1 MTDTGKGTTPSPKA
15 AGKKS
20 GAWIPQAAGFVAVA
34 IATGVLCY
42 VLQGEDAVVS
52 SLRASADQ
60 FGGII
65 VDLVCGLV
73 MAACIGALLPK
84 EKVARWL
91 GEESG
96 WRGLFVAIGL
106 GILMPGGPFA
116 SFPLVLALS
125 KAGADMGA
133 LIAFLTA
140 WGALSA
146 SRVLIW
152 EIPLLGSDFVLTRLL
167 VTLPLPL
174 MAGLIAR
181 FIVAR
186 TRKASLT

>member
-1 MTDTGKGTTPSPKA
+1 MTDTIKETTHNSKA
-15 AGKKS
+15 GSKKS
-20 GAWIPQAAGFVAVA
+20 GSWIPQATGFVLAA
-34 IATGVLCY
+34 IAAGVLCY
-42 VLQGEDAVVS
+42 LLRGEAVVVG

-65 VDLVCGLV
+65 LDLVCGLV

-84 EKVARWL
+84 DKVARWL

-96 WRGLFVAIGL
+96 WRGLFVASGL

-152 EIPLLGSDFVLTRLL
+152 EIPLLGSDFVFTRLL

-174 MAGLIAR
+174 LAGLIAR
-181 FIVAR
+181 VMVSKA
-186 TRKASLT
+186 RKASLT